1 VQKAIGSLAS
11 GGARRMEDLQTNVKL
26 NMRLIRRSLDSG
38 SEEGK
43 RAVAQN
49 FNAAAAAVRSAMHAG
64 TVSTREGTAQISRYL
79 RQALAVYGITG
90 QQATNYIHSPI
101 GDLQGKPAGGSVAKN
116 PGGSDFQVGVG
127 HAGGGWIGAAGMRG
141 QDTVPVLLGRW

>member
-1 VQKAIGSLAS
+1 
-11 GGARRMEDLQTNVKL
+11 MEDLQTNVKL

-49 FNAAAAAVRSAMHAG
+49 FQAAAAAVRSAMHAG

-101 GDLQGKPAGGSVAKN
+101 GDLQGKPV
-116 PGGSDFQVGVG
+116 
-127 HAGGGWIGAAGMRG
+127 GAASPRTLAGPISRSVSAMRAAAG
-141 QDTVPVLLGRW
+141 SARRACAARTPSRSCWVLVRRS